1 MLFAS
6 GNPVKLAWVISLLLV
21 LTIFYEKVSG
31 AAAPRLREK
40 RQLSPAVKLQDDLT
54 PILKLTDIHPYWK
67 RAFYAGQPGSAPAD
81 FAEQLSNIYAL
92 ENAGK
97 KRNAESMLYG
107 PPALNLKRT
116 LSPSVD
122 FLHQLQMST
131 FFDNAGK

>member
-1 MLFAS
+1 MLFAIGGS
-6 GNPVKLAWVISLLLV
+6 VKLAWVIPLLLV
-21 LTIFYEKVSG
+21 LAVFYERVSG
-31 AAAPRLREK
+31 AAAPRQK

-54 PILKLTDIHPYWK
+54 PILKLTDMHPYWK

-81 FAEQLSNIYAL
+81 FADQLSNIYNLA
-92 ENAGK
+92 NIGK
-97 KRNAESMLYG
+97 RRIHTNLPFVGE
-107 PPALNLKRT
+107 ALNLKRT